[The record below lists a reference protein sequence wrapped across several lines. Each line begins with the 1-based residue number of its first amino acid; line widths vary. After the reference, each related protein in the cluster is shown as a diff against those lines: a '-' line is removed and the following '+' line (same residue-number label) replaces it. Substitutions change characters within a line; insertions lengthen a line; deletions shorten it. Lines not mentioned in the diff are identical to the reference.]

1 VMDVLGLQLAA
12 DAASDKAF
20 FDDEGEEHLREVLE
34 WAFLADEGVEELAV
48 EELGADATPPHQQ

>member
-1 VMDVLGLQLAA
+1 MDVLGLQLAA

-34 WAFLADEGVEELAV
+34 WAFLADEGVEELADRCTV
-48 EELGADATPPHQQ
+48 SHEESIYM